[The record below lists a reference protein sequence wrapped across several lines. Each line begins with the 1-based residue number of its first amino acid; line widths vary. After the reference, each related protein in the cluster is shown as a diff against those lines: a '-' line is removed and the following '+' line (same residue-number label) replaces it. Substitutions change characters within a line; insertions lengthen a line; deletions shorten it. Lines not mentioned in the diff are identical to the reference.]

1 MDGPVFVVGNTVI
14 ERALREASFSCDLQV
29 CRGAC
34 CCLAGWR
41 GAPLADDEVREI
53 ELAYPVIRK
62 YLPPRNI
69 AAIESKGL
77 VEGKPG
83 DFATECIDEKECV
96 FVYFED
102 GIAKCCFERAYLDGF
117 LSWGKPLS
125 CHLFPVRVRNAG
137 QDYLHY
143 DEIPE
148 CTGGRSRGKAEGVK
162 LYVFLRDSLVRR
174 FGQEWYEEF
183 LDHCEEGSSGT
194 R

>member
-1 MDGPVFVVGNTVI
+1 
-14 ERALREASFSCDLQV
+14 
-29 CRGAC
+29 
-34 CCLAGWR
+34 
-41 GAPLADDEVREI
+41 
-53 ELAYPVIRK
+53 
-62 YLPPRNI
+62 
-69 AAIESKGL
+69 
-77 VEGKPG
+77 
-83 DFATECIDEKECV
+83 ECIDEKECV

-117 LSWGKPLS
+117 LSWRKPLS

-194 R
+194 H